1 MVPSKEKTFA
11 AFYNTAA
18 KVVQKF
24 ELTKYFVKKN
34 VILHAFFT
42 KFRQDNHLMLE

>member
-24 ELTKYFVKKN
+24 ELTKYFVKKKLFYMHFSQN
-34 VILHAFFT
+34 LGKTLI
-42 KFRQDNHLMLE
+42 

>member
-1 MVPSKEKTFA
+1 MVPSKEKTSA

-24 ELTKYFVKKN
+24 ELTKYFVKKTLFYMHFSQN
-34 VILHAFFT
+34 LGKTLI
-42 KFRQDNHLMLE
+42 